1 MSSELEKKD
10 YGLILQD
17 LKEKIRQARLRA
29 SFTVNAQLLHLYWEI
44 GNTILQRKKKEAW
57 GTKIIDQLAADLR
70 SEFPDMKGLSQRN
83 FEYMQ
88 TFASAYPDFSFPQ
101 QPVAELKGR
110 RTTETFPQQPVA
122 EIPIGQFLQHPAAK
136 LPWGH
141 HVVVLD
147 KLKTNDQR
155 LFYIQK
161 CVENGWSRSVLV
173 HQIESGLH
181 NRQGKAITNFELT
194 LPKYQSD
201 LAREMFKNPYLF
213 DFLNIGEEAQERELE
228 KALMHHLRKFLLE
241 LGRGFAY
248 VGNQYNVDVGGDDF
262 FLDLL
267 FYNTRLHCYVVFELK
282 VGAFKPEY
290 AGKLNFYLSTVDAQ
304 LKTPEDKPTIGVLLC
319 KTPNETIIEYALRG
333 ISKPMGVADFEL
345 NKALPKNLKSE
356 MPTIEELEAALES
369 EAKKFKQPLYKKV
382 KAVLN
387 KQKNKRAGKK
397 KKPL

>member
-1 MSSELEKKD
+1 MSSEIDKN
-10 YGLILQD
+10 YSHILQD

-29 SFTVNAQLLHLYWEI
+29 SFTVNAQLLQLYWEI

-57 GTKIIDQLAADLR
+57 GTKIITQLTVDLR

-88 TFASAYPDFSFPQ
+88 TFAAVYPDFSIPQ
-101 QPVAELKGR
+101 QPVAELP
-110 RTTETFPQQPVA
+110 T
-122 EIPIGQFLQHPAAK
+122 GQFLQHPAAK

-181 NRQGKAITNFELT
+181 NRQGKAITNFERT
-194 LPKYQSD
+194 LPNYQSD

-213 DFLNIGEEAQERELE
+213 DFLNIGEEAKERELE

-304 LKTPEDKPTIGVLLC
+304 LKTPEDKPSIGVLLC

-333 ISKPMGVADFEL
+333 IKKPMGVADFEL

-369 EAKKFKQPLYKKV
+369 EAKKFEQPHYKKV

-387 KQKNKRAGKK
+387 KQKNKKAGKK
-397 KKPL
+397 KVLKEAKKKKS